1 MTESDRPGPEH
12 LRPGHVDDDTI
23 AAVGKLSEAL
33 ECVERA
39 RGQLYDMHQLIG
51 HADLLLGEA
60 ADKLRA
66 SLKDPARKLIWSE
79 HLGGGKEKMF
89 SFTAKSPGLY
99 RACVE
104 NHHAKPQRVAL
115 TIEQGWGARDYAKVG
130 AGVFGPVEKQLDDS
144 EHLLKDIAAEMDAA
158 LLREERLR
166 DNSESGR
173 DRVEFFGAVSMGVL
187 LLTALWQI
195 FYLRRFFRSK
205 KLL

>member
-1 MTESDRPGPEH
+1 MVDVPASSRRCLGEEYPEDS
-12 LRPGHVDDDTI
+12 LGRWTF
-23 AAVGKLSEAL
+23 EAMGT
-33 ECVERA
+33 VKHGDVKA
-39 RGQLYDMHQLIG
+39 KP
-51 HADLLLGEA
+51 EA

-144 EHLLKDIAAEMDAA
+144 EHMLKDIAAEMDAA